1 MELYMELSFKLSK
14 TRFYTFTLID
24 AFYRKLGILKHR
36 RGTLYLRVVTM
47 EVKIHAVSEG

>member
-14 TRFYTFTLID
+14 MRFYTFTLID

-36 RGTLYLRVVTM
+36 RGTLYLRVAM